1 MKNRAG
7 FTLIELIMVI
17 IILGILSAVAIP
29 KYIDLQA
36 EAREASA
43 DGVLGAAASTCA
55 INYSAVQTKKEP
67 PVPIT
72 TCQTLTQAMILS
84 GITIS
89 GTGTECSF
97 TLDNAEFT
105 FTLTSESATD
115 PCGVTKIDAQ
125 WPAS

>member
-17 IILGILSAVAIP
+17 VILGILSAVAIP

-43 DGVLGAAASTCA
+43 DGVLGAAASSCA
-55 INYSAVQTKKEP
+55 INYSAVQTKQNP
-67 PVPIT
+67 PAPIT
-72 TCQTLTQAMILS
+72 TCQVLSNAMTLS

-89 GTGTECSF
+89 GNGTECSF
-97 TLDNAEFT
+97 TLDSSKFT
-105 FTLTSESATD
+105 FTLTPESATD
-115 PCGVTKIDAQ
+115 PCNVIKAQ
-125 WPAS
+125 NNWPS